1 MTSQP
6 ITAPLDQLPDE
17 LLLCIVTFST
27 NNPIDIIKFSH
38 INKRMERV
46 LNSYPNIFPQL
57 ITYDPLDPLDR
68 STSKLMNG
76 YLFGKFWENP
86 LKNGFAVLKEFTKRV
101 FGPRSKTLSKKSTTG
116 IRQPEKYLGV
126 ISEMK
131 QQVDSEQKL
140 VDCLKWSRRDPIGI
154 IKAIESRG
162 RAVERANTSRIT
174 HLSCILFSVIVQFT
188 IGKLASVPSNER
200 SLEMG
205 LWWLPYIFWPLEII
219 PIVTSLACIGASCT
233 SVVRALR
240 MLIINPQKQWN
251 ANLYDGIVVLPLFYI
266 ATITVLRLSI
276 ISIRTLVYGSIGL
289 ELSYFESVVSIA
301 LTNRYSQYFG
311 LSMLG
316 LASFHNLSSLTG
328 TYKLSDPITAS
339 FLSLSLFKY
348 SGSLL
353 SFIPLSLISCIISV
367 KEVISNIK
375 SSDKLVY
382 SIPMGLG
389 LSLGLLSFGHFSY
402 LTFAPAT
409 SIFMT
414 LFISTLKREKKEAI
428 LLKCY

>member
-174 HLSCILFSVIVQFT
+174 HLS
-188 IGKLASVPSNER
+188 
-200 SLEMG
+200 
-205 LWWLPYIFWPLEII
+205 
-219 PIVTSLACIGASCT
+219 
-233 SVVRALR
+233 
-240 MLIINPQKQWN
+240 
-251 ANLYDGIVVLPLFYI
+251 
-266 ATITVLRLSI
+266 
-276 ISIRTLVYGSIGL
+276 
-289 ELSYFESVVSIA
+289 
-301 LTNRYSQYFG
+301 
-311 LSMLG
+311 
-316 LASFHNLSSLTG
+316 
-328 TYKLSDPITAS
+328 
-339 FLSLSLFKY
+339 
-348 SGSLL
+348 
-353 SFIPLSLISCIISV
+353 
-367 KEVISNIK
+367 
-375 SSDKLVY
+375 
-382 SIPMGLG
+382 
-389 LSLGLLSFGHFSY
+389 
-402 LTFAPAT
+402 
-409 SIFMT
+409 
-414 LFISTLKREKKEAI
+414 
-428 LLKCY
+428 